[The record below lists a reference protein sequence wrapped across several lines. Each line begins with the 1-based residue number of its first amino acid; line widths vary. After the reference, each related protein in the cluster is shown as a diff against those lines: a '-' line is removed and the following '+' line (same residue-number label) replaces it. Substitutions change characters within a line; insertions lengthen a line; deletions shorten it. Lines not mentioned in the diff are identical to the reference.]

1 MFWFKKKP
9 PLSEE
14 RKAAMALPKTK
25 EVQYLPRKITEV
37 TELLEA
43 DLNNLFAFEPVNYYA
58 SKETFLKCTFFYDEE
73 YTQVY
78 FVIQF
83 YKNDTPQ
90 DMTPFYKADYAL
102 MKRALTKFGVHI

>member
-1 MFWFKKKP
+1 MFLFKKKP
-9 PLSEE
+9 PVSEE
-14 RKAAMALPKTK
+14 RRIALALPKTK
-25 EVQYLPRKITEV
+25 EVQYLPRKLYEV
-37 TELLEA
+37 TELLES
-43 DLNNLFAFEPVNYYA
+43 DLNNLFSFESVNYYA

-83 YKNDTPQ
+83 YKNDTPRE
-90 DMTPFYKADYAL
+90 MTPFYKADYAL